1 MQQHNVSTKGMERGH
16 EEDQN
21 HGKNPNKAT
30 LQHPVSLKYSY
41 GSDFGRGTND
51 PDNVRRQKQDYFDN
65 WK

>member
-1 MQQHNVSTKGMERGH
+1 MQHNFPQKRLKHGNNAAPDH
-16 EEDQN
+16 EKSYNQVTQQIAVYP
-21 HGKNPNKAT
+21 KT
-30 LQHPVSLKYSY
+30 TY